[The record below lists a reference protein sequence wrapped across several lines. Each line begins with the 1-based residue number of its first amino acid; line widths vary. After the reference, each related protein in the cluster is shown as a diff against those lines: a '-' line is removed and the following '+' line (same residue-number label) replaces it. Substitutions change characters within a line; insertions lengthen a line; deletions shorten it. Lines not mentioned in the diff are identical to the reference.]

1 MRIPVD
7 TYLETARCLLRY
19 PLARDTERLLSA
31 FTAGEFLK
39 DVPLGQLN
47 TAGRVGEWIERCQRR
62 WAAGTGYT
70 WTAERKSDRA
80 VVGQISLMEMEE
92 TEAWSV
98 AYWTHP
104 DCWGQ
109 GCATE
114 ILRRAVGFAFETLE
128 AGRVWAAAG
137 AKNEASLR
145 VLQKGGLRFVR
156 DNPEGYHIGGQP
168 IPTREYELTRAQWH
182 KTI

>member
-1 MRIPVD
+1 M
-7 TYLETARCLLRY
+7 
-19 PLARDTERLLSA
+19 
-31 FTAGEFLK
+31 
-39 DVPLGQLN
+39 
-47 TAGRVGEWIERCQRR
+47 
-62 WAAGTGYT
+62 
-70 WTAERKSDRA
+70 
-80 VVGQISLMEMEE
+80 VGQISLVEKEE
-92 TEAWSV
+92 AGVWSV

-109 GCATE
+109 GYATE

-156 DNPEGYHIGGQP
+156 DNPEGYHIGGQT